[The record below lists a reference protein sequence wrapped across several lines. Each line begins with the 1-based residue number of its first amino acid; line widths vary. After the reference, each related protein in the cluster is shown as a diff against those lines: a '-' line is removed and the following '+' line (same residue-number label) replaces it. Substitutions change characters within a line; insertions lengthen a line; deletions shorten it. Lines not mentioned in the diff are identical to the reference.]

1 MTRLS
6 SKRFFIL
13 LALSIS
19 YFSFFIASFWKIY
32 EKAGKPGWTSIIPI
46 YNVIVLLEI
55 IKKPLWW
62 IVLFIIPIVNI
73 VIGIWTTNLLS
84 KNFGKGEGFTIGL
97 IFLPF
102 IFYPILA
109 FGDAQYQGELSYDN
123 PHILDADF

>member
-1 MTRLS
+1 MEIFGLM
-6 SKRFFIL
+6 I
-13 LALSIS
+13 
-19 YFSFFIASFWKIY
+19 YFGIIIFFIASFWKIY

-109 FGDAQYQGELSYDN
+109 FGDAQYQGELS
-123 PHILDADF
+123 